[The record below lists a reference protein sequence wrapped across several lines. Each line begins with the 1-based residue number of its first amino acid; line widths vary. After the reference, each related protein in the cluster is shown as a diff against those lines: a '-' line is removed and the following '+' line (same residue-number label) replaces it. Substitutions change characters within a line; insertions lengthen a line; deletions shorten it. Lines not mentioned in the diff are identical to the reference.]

1 MSNLMQR
8 KNLAQEEAWF
18 SWLMVHKLKNWM
30 LWEKTITCLFF
41 EKCRDT
47 HTISGQQVQLYLKI
61 LCVVI
66 QSIFSNI
73 CVYFYAYIW
82 IYTSSKI
89 PSDYSTN
96 EKKKKKKAIELTLFN
111 IFQSLSLSMSK
122 TAKAAFWNRSFSSSK
137 DFFLS
142 KAKFLHFST
151 SSMIPEEFW
160 SISLQ
165 RIHGEIPKKEKKK
178 ISI

>member
-1 MSNLMQR
+1 MADGSQVEELNALRENDHLFIFWKVQRYSYNLRAASPVISEDFVCSDTKHIFQYLCIFFMHISESIHR
-8 KNLAQEEAWF
+8 VKYPL
-18 SWLMVHKLKNWM
+18 
-30 LWEKTITCLFF
+30 IT
-41 EKCRDT
+41 
-47 HTISGQQVQLYLKI
+47 VQTKR
-61 LCVVI
+61 
-66 QSIFSNI
+66 
-73 CVYFYAYIW
+73 
-82 IYTSSKI
+82 
-89 PSDYSTN
+89 
-96 EKKKKKKAIELTLFN
+96 KKKKKAIELTLFN